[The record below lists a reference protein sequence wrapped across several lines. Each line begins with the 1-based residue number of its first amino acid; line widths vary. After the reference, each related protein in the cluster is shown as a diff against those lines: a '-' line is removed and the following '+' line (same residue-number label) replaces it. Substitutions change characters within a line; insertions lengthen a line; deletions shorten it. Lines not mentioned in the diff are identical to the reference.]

1 MRGGDEDGDGIGKD
15 GGRGGGGG
23 GGVVVKFGTFE
34 REGEGVPKLNKCEQ
48 EGRGDLNIG
57 PCVIM

>member
-1 MRGGDEDGDGIGKD
+1 MRGGDEDGDGIE
-15 GGRGGGGG
+15 
-23 GGVVVKFGTFE
+23 VKFGTFE
-34 REGEGVPKLNKCEQ
+34 RDGEGVPKLNKCEQ